1 MAYNNR
7 NKLLMYKRVL
17 EIVEKHYEEGVTTY
31 SGVWRKHVFPVYPV
45 SYQTFLKIV
54 NLSSLESR
62 IQRQGL
68 PPASARMDAR
78 QLSLF

>member
-7 NKLLMYKRVL
+7 NRLLMYKKVL
-17 EIVEKHYEEGVTTY
+17 EIVEKHYEAGVTTY
-31 SGVWRKHVFPVYPV
+31 AGVWRKHVYPVYPV

-54 NLSSLESR
+54 NLPSLESR
-62 IQRQGL
+62 IRRQG
-68 PPASARMDAR
+68 PPPGSARMDPG

>member
-1 MAYNNR
+1 
-7 NKLLMYKRVL
+7 MYKRVL
-17 EIVEKHYEEGVTTY
+17 EIVAEHYEEGVTTY
-31 SGVWRKHVFPVYPV
+31 SGVWRKHVFPVYPI

-54 NLSSLESR
+54 NLPSLDSR
-62 IQRQGL
+62 MHRQGP